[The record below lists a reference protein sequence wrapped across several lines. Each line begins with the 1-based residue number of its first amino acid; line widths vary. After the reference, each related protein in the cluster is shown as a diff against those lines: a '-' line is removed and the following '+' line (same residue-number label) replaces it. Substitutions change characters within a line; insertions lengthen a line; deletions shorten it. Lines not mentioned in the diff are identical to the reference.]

1 MMRVEAATSLR
12 PAGHRHVPGGCSLWR
27 WSSCC
32 DVAGPAARQAHRV
45 SSGNAFQR
53 STSTA
58 SGSSVRAFLGRWLG
72 RLARFALACV
82 FLFLLLLFGDFALAL
97 VERIIGL
104 GQGYFSVGRASVV
117 RIACSD
123 QQPGRFPPWA
133 CHPIP
138 GKATRWRTLS
148 AGFGRRL
155 SGYFRLTAVSPGLR
169 PAPVVP

>member
-1 MMRVEAATSLR
+1 MPSR
-12 PAGHRHVPGGCSLWR
+12 PVRHRHVPGGCSLWR
-27 WSSCC
+27 WLSCC
-32 DVAGPAARQAHRV
+32 DVAGPAARQTHRV
-45 SSGNAFQR
+45 SSGDAFQR

-58 SGSSVRAFLGRWLG
+58 SGSSVRAFLGCWLG

-123 QQPGRFPPWA
+123 QQPGRFPPLA

-148 AGFGRRL
+148 AGFGRRF
-155 SGYFRLTAVSPGLR
+155 SGCLRVTAVSPIRR
-169 PAPVVP
+169 PAPVEP